1 MFRPQAVSGVLEVL
15 EVLEKYAG
23 RETLGRGVESGVWLW
38 GVLTSLNIS
47 DHVPPP
53 TLLPPPH
60 PTRYLPLPNYAHR
73 LMIWKATLQV
83 RESIWEYYYLRC

>member
-1 MFRPQAVSGVLEVL
+1 VFRPQAVSGVLENN
-15 EVLEKYAG
+15 AG
-23 RETLGRGVESGVWLW
+23 RETLGRGGEWRVVVGFA
-38 GVLTSLNIS
+38 SLNIS
-47 DHVPPP
+47 NHVPSP

-83 RESIWEYYYLRC
+83 RVYTSMGVLLLRYL